1 MVNTSDLTCPFEQ
14 PDFRFL
20 CGIRCIKKVTIH
32 TASILSIDAGEH
44 WLGVGAADFHRPQ
57 ERLGGFSSAGS
68 KMAGLQLYRTP
79 QKTAAMVR
87 CVASDLE
94 RKRIYSGGRNGLLR
108 LWDAT
113 IDI

>member
-1 MVNTSDLTCPFEQ
+1 MFYITKMFSGSSDDLLGFWEN
-14 PDFRFL
+14 DDG
-20 CGIRCIKKVTIH
+20 GIRCIKKVTIH

-79 QKTAAMVR
+79 QKTAAM
-87 CVASDLE
+87 L
-94 RKRIYSGGRNGLLR
+94 YSR
-108 LWDAT
+108 
-113 IDI
+113 